1 MKRGDIVLKA
11 LRAAGERMFTN
22 AMEANVVAIN
32 RLMARAPGSVML
44 DVGCDD
50 GSRSLS
56 VYPIAAQTR
65 TRQVVAAYWWLP
77 RAQS

>member
-32 RLMARAPGSVML
+32 RLMARLLAL
-44 DVGCDD
+44 
-50 GSRSLS
+50 
-56 VYPIAAQTR
+56 
-65 TRQVVAAYWWLP
+65 
-77 RAQS
+77 